1 MARNELVTIAAD
13 LSAAVDRLRFGA
25 PVQTVYNPLDY
36 AWQAHEEY
44 LRRFAAAPKRV
55 VFLGMNPGPWGMVQT
70 GIPFGEVEMVRD
82 WLGIHAA
89 VGAPSR
95 LHPRRPVLGWSC
107 TRREPSGRRLWGL
120 IRERFG
126 TPQAFFKDHFVA
138 NYCPLAFFDEAGHES
153 HARPTARRR
162 PAGAR
167 ARVRRPSP
175 ASRPGAAPAVGHRR
189 RRLRRL
195 AAKDGL
201 RRNDRESGQHPAPE
215 PREPRRQQGLGRGGH
230 DASARSRDL
239 AVGPGAG
246 RTATF
251 PSRRPRARRRA

>member
-1 MARNELVTIAAD
+1 MAGNELVTIAAD
-13 LSAAVDRLRFGA
+13 LSRAADRLRFGA
-25 PVQTVYNPLDY
+25 PVQAVYNPLDY

-82 WLGIHAA
+82 WLGIRAA

-120 IRERFG
+120 IREKFG

-138 NYCPLAFFDEAGHES
+138 NYCPLAFFDEAGANLTPDRLRGDDRRALEHVCDD
-153 HARPTARRR
+153 HLRRLVLALRPQWAIGVGGYAGSRLKAACAGTA
-162 PAGAR
+162 
-167 ARVRRPSP
+167 VSVDSILHPSP
-175 ASRPGAAPAVGHRR
+175 ASPAANRGWAEVVTK
-189 RRLRRL
+189 RLR
-195 AAKDGL
+195 D
-201 RRNDRESGQHPAPE
+201 
-215 PREPRRQQGLGRGGH
+215 LGVWR
-230 DASARSRDL
+230 
-239 AVGPGAG
+239 
-246 RTATF
+246 
-251 PSRRPRARRRA
+251 